1 MKPIQSILLNF
12 AIFSTCHAMDA
23 GTPIA
28 DLLPETD
35 LVVVASMS
43 NVEGWTTPQGRHG
56 KGVLTVS
63 ESLSGSHA
71 KGGTVTVTWVSRAIC
86 PSVNFSDTKGE
97 EFIWFLQKMEDGTF
111 TANNSSRRVTLKDKE
126 SIVRFLAKH
135 KAEQGGTG
143 QPATRSQSESE
154 GSDKPQPEAEGRSR

>member
-1 MKPIQSILLNF
+1 MKPLQSILLNL
-12 AIFSTCHAMDA
+12 AIFGTCHAMDA

-35 LVVVASMS
+35 LVVIASMS
-43 NVEGWTTPQGRHG
+43 NVEGWTTPEGRHG

-63 ESLSGSHA
+63 ESLSGSNA
-71 KGGTVTVTWVSRAIC
+71 KAGPVTVTWVSRALC

-97 EFIWFLQKMEDGTF
+97 QFIWFLQKMEDGTF

-135 KAEQGGTG
+135 QAEQASSG
-143 QPATRSQSESE
+143 QPATRFESKSE